1 MKTFKRGI
9 VLLLTSFALMA
20 LLVACGSNGEG
31 TQNNEDGK
39 DVNKITVFQSKV
51 EISEELEELA
61 KVYEEETGVE
71 VEVWG
76 TTGDGYFAQLMTR
89 LNSNQGPSIFNV
101 SDIVE
106 AQDIEPY
113 LYDMSNEDY
122 IEHIAPD
129 MELEIDGKVV
139 GLPYGVEGFGLIYNK
154 DLINPEEITD
164 LDSLVKVLEDFEEEG
179 INGLQLSQ
187 EAYFL
192 IGHIS
197 NYAFSVIEDNVEF
210 MEKLSAGEV
219 HLSDAEAFQEFA
231 ELMEAI
237 REHTKNPL
245 EVDYDAQIGDFVSG
259 KTAMI
264 HQGNWA
270 ISMFEDYDLDFEMGM
285 MPVPVLGNDKL
296 AVDVGSNWAVNGTKG
311 EKEIEAANDFLN
323 WLVTSET
330 GEKFIIEEFSFI
342 PPYTNMEPENLDPL
356 SEEVYEATQSGNTIE
371 WSHKYFPANLVV
383 SDWVPAAEQ
392 FFLSDMSG
400 IEFVDS
406 LEEAWMSR
414 VK

>member
-1 MKTFKRGI
+1 FAELGNYYIILTGVTDMKTFKRGI

-154 DLINPEEITD
+154 YLINSEEITD

-219 HLSDAEAFQEFA
+219 HLS
-231 ELMEAI
+231 
-237 REHTKNPL
+237 
-245 EVDYDAQIGDFVSG
+245 
-259 KTAMI
+259 
-264 HQGNWA
+264 
-270 ISMFEDYDLDFEMGM
+270 
-285 MPVPVLGNDKL
+285 
-296 AVDVGSNWAVNGTKG
+296 
-311 EKEIEAANDFLN
+311 
-323 WLVTSET
+323 
-330 GEKFIIEEFSFI
+330 
-342 PPYTNMEPENLDPL
+342 
-356 SEEVYEATQSGNTIE
+356 
-371 WSHKYFPANLVV
+371 
-383 SDWVPAAEQ
+383 
-392 FFLSDMSG
+392 
-400 IEFVDS
+400 
-406 LEEAWMSR
+406 
-414 VK
+414 